1 MANISNNANDISISN
16 LKKIILHGENTQ
28 EILIPVEDPTQISA
42 TDEALETLELVF
54 NDFSVMLNNN
64 LDCNLVTRSGEV
76 FKGYF
81 KDVVEEPSELTNYV
95 NDVLKLFYLEGT
107 EDSETQPVP
116 VIVISIRIGQH
127 RIQTAQS

>member
-54 NDFSVMLNNN
+54 NGYSVVLYNNECP
-64 LDCNLVTRSGEV
+64 LITRDGKV
-76 FKGYF
+76 LKGYL
-81 KDVVEEPSELTNYV
+81 KNVVEEPSELTDYV
-95 NDVLKLFYLEGT
+95 NVTLNLIYAEGI
-107 EDSETQPVP
+107 DSSETESTPVP
-116 VIVISIRIGQH
+116 VISIKVGQH
-127 RIQTAQS
+127 RVQTDQA